1 MLTVYR
7 LDNLIMEAITNLKEP
22 AGSNKT
28 TIGTYIEVFLMD
40 ILSFLLVFCLLVK
53 LVATFQ
59 TF

>member
-28 TIGTYIEVFLMD
+28 TIGTYIEV
-40 ILSFLLVFCLLVK
+40 ILPHIFSFAGITYASQIGGL
-53 LVATFQ
+53 
-59 TF
+59 